1 MPTELLNSYVFSG
14 LMMPYHDLLLSPAAT
29 ITAGTDTQV
38 VIFFVK
44 LTLQAK
50 PLVTVKS
57 PVAYV
62 ASP

>member
-1 MPTELLNSYVFSG
+1 
-14 LMMPYHDLLLSPAAT
+14 MPYHDLLLSPAAT